1 MSNSSHIEKAT
12 RGHVGAT
19 LTGAQIV
26 ELVTFHCKNEA

>member
-26 ELVTFHCKNEA
+26 ELVS